1 MEYNIYMKLVWNI
14 FMYIMKNRY
23 SFFFVNYFIEFLVIF
38 VVLSFI
44 FLFIFKLFEEYFYGN
59 YID

>member
-1 MEYNIYMKLVWNI
+1 MDYNIQMKLMWNI

-38 VVLSFI
+38 GVLSFI